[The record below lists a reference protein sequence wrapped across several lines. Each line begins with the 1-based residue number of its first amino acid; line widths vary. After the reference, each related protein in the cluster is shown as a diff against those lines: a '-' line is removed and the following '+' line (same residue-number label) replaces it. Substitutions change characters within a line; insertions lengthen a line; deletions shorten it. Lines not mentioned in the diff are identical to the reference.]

1 MIEKAVCRPAHGLV
15 VSHFQTGTTQFEF
28 ESESIKAQQKHIDND
43 QNHQIKK
50 YTIKTKDWCTIPIS
64 M

>member
-1 MIEKAVCRPAHGLV
+1 MA
-15 VSHFQTGTTQFEF
+15 SHFQTGTTQFEF
-28 ESESIKAQQKHIDND
+28 ESESIKAQQKHIDDD
-43 QNHQIKK
+43 QNHQINK